1 MKCLENL
8 DRIKY
13 PSELVMDLTKLYR
26 FKGKDFYYEDIF
38 KSTINNKIKMTI
50 EKDTFYASKL
60 LNLNLTES
68 RTRLIIKKDSTP
80 KTKDERILSNLK
92 EVFSIIQAKG
102 DDLEL
107 ETNEFLRLA
116 KRIFNEVTDIDF
128 ASEIKKVK
136 INLLEDKKR
145 VSKREYLE
153 QELKLY
159 KRFLLANNIEATQ
172 LITNLYVDLLNLNV
186 YTKYNEFMA
195 LLILYCLLFRERFN
209 LFKYVSFFQIY
220 YENKDEFEN
229 ITVAA
234 KYDWE
239 HGFSQTAPLNRYI
252 ITKMLE
258 GYQTVENQANNFKF
272 EKNIKKKDNVE
283 SVILKLGEI
292 FTKEQIKTACPNLS
306 DSTINRALKNLKN
319 QGKISPNGTG
329 RNATWI
335 KLVDEEIFGNKM
347 KQMTLFDMIMV
358 NDSDDE

>member
-38 KSTINNKIKMTI
+38 KSTMTNKIRMTI
-50 EKDTFYASKL
+50 EKDTFYAAKL

-80 KTKDERILSNLK
+80 KTKDERVLANLK
-92 EVFSIIQAKG
+92 EVFSIIQKKG

-128 ASEIKKVK
+128 ASEIQKVQN
-136 INLLEDKKR
+136 NLLEDKKR
-145 VSKREYLE
+145 VSKREYLDK
-153 QELKLY
+153 ELKLY
-159 KRFLLANNIEATQ
+159 KRHLLANNVEATQ
-172 LITNLYVDLLNLNV
+172 LITNFYVDLLNLNV
-186 YTKYNEFMA
+186 YTKYNEFLA

-220 YENKDEFEN
+220 FENKDEFEN
-229 ITVAA
+229 ITVGA

-239 HGFSQTAPLNRYI
+239 HGYSQTAPLNKYLIKR
-252 ITKMLE
+252 MLE
-258 GYQTVENQANNFKF
+258 GYQTVENQANNFKL
-272 EKNIKKKDNVE
+272 EKNIKKRDNVE

-292 FTKEQIKTACPNLS
+292 FTKEQIKNACPNLS
-306 DSTINRALKNLKN
+306 DSTINRALKNLKDEN
-319 QGKISPNGTG
+319 KIAPNGTG

-335 KLVDEEIFGNKM
+335 KLVEEEMFGGKM

-358 NDSDDE
+358 NESEE